1 MAMKMATKKHY
12 PIWTPSTTVGVR
24 CHPNLLVMI
33 DAYRRDEPDLPTRA
47 SAIRRLA
54 IIGLKATKPGYQLP
68 SRPDAH
74 ADKRQSQ
81 RGRIGK
87 NNQ

>member
-1 MAMKMATKKHY
+1 MQE
-12 PIWTPSTTVGVR
+12 
-24 CHPNLLVMI
+24 L
-33 DAYRRDEPDLPTRA
+33 DASFRAEGSKFRRRDGA
-47 SAIRRLA
+47 LA
-54 IIGLKATKPGYQLP
+54 IVGLKAINYAKPEYQVP

>member
-1 MAMKMATKKHY
+1 
-12 PIWTPSTTVGVR
+12 
-24 CHPNLLVMI
+24 MI

-54 IIGLKATKPGYQLP
+54 IIGLKAIKYAKPEYQVP

-87 NNQ
+87 KNQ